1 MQIIQPHYHAIAR
14 TAQDYE
20 RMAMSGVVAVCEPAF
35 WAGFDRAYPE
45 TFVDYFRQISEFEP
59 TRAAQYGIKHYS
71 WVAVNPK
78 EAENPEL
85 SHRVLEHMPEFFK
98 KPTVIGVGEIGFH
111 KTTRNEEEI
120 FRRQVELAVEYD
132 QLILIHTPHLQDKV
146 RGTRRTLEVL
156 AEMNVNPERVWIDHV
171 EEHTIR
177 EPLEAGYWVGFTLY
191 PITKCSPKRAVD
203 MLEMYGPERILVNSS
218 ADWGPSDPFTLQECV
233 LEFRRR
239 GHSLQ
244 EAIEVFHN
252 NPVRFLSQCPKWDIK
267 AIRVEEIDVDASLTV
282 SR

>member
-1 MQIIQPHYHAIAR
+1 MQIIQPHYHGIAR

-20 RMAMSGVVAVCEPAF
+20 RMAMSGVVAVAEPAF
-35 WAGFDRAYPE
+35 WAGFDRLYPE
-45 TFVDYFRQISEFEP
+45 TFLDYFRQISEFEP
-59 TRAAQYGIKHYS
+59 TRAAAYGIRHFC

-78 EAENPEL
+78 EAENPPL
-85 SHRVLEHMPEFFK
+85 SREVMRHMPEFFD
-98 KPTVIGVGEIGFH
+98 KPTVLGVGEIGFH
-111 KTTRNEEEI
+111 KTTRNEEAI
-120 FRRQVELAVEYD
+120 FEEQLEMARQHN
-132 QLILIHTPHLQDKV
+132 QLVLIHTPHLQDKV
-146 RGTRRTLEVL
+146 RGTRRTLDVL
-156 AEMNVNPERVWIDHV
+156 RNAQIAPERVWIDHV

-203 MLEMYGPERILVNSS
+203 MLELYGRERILVNSS
-218 ADWGPSDPFTLQECV
+218 ADWGPSDPFTLQECI

-252 NPVRFLSQCPKWDIK
+252 NPCRFLGQNPKFDISP
-267 AIRVEEIDVDASLTV
+267 IMVQDCESTTV
-282 SR
+282 TH

>member
-1 MQIIQPHYHAIAR
+1 MQIIQPHYHGIAR

-20 RMAMSGVVAVCEPAF
+20 RMAMSGVVAVAEPAF

-45 TFVDYFRQISEFEP
+45 TFLDYFRQISEFEP
-59 TRAAQYGIKHYS
+59 TRAAQYGIRHFC

-78 EAENPEL
+78 EAENPML
-85 SHRVLEHMPEFFK
+85 SREVMRHMPDFFG
-98 KPTVIGVGEIGFH
+98 KPTVLGVGEIGFH
-111 KTTRNEEEI
+111 KTTRNEEAI
-120 FRRQVELAVEYD
+120 FEEQLAMAIEHN
-132 QLILIHTPHLQDKV
+132 QLVLIHTPHLQDKV
-146 RGTRRTLEVL
+146 RGARRTLDIL
-156 AEMNVNPERVWIDHV
+156 RHAQIDPGRVWIDHV
-171 EEHTIR
+171 EEHTMR

-203 MLEMYGPERILVNSS
+203 MLELFGHERILVNSS
-218 ADWGPSDPFTLQECV
+218 ADWGPSDPFTLHECI

-252 NPVRFLSQCPKWDIK
+252 NPCRFLGQNPKFDIK
-267 AIRVEEIDVDASLTV
+267 PIQITKE
-282 SR
+282 